1 MIYVLTLN
9 GKPHLCWSDLQH
21 WEDWKALA
29 RRLAPQYGAKIV
41 SDNVDSMTIHG
52 HVRVFEYELTPCN
65 LVQE

>member
-1 MIYVLTLN
+1 
-9 GKPHLCWSDLQH
+9 
-21 WEDWKALA
+21 LA